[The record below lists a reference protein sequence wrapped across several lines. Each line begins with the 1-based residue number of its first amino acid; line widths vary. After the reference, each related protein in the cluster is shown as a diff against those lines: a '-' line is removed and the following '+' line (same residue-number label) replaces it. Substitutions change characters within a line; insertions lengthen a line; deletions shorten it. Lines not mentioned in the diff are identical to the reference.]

1 MCWYLDS
8 IPIKFS
14 FFNSIVNITVQISGF
29 YPTQL
34 DNAKIASMIED
45 EKKIYQKIRAKVT
58 LVLKWSTEGNSFE
71 LTLFYLRFIRM
82 SKSY

>member
-1 MCWYLDS
+1 
-8 IPIKFS
+8 
-14 FFNSIVNITVQISGF
+14 VNITVQISGF

-58 LVLKWSTEGNSFE
+58 LVLK
-71 LTLFYLRFIRM
+71 
-82 SKSY
+82 

>member
-1 MCWYLDS
+1 
-8 IPIKFS
+8 
-14 FFNSIVNITVQISGF
+14 
-29 YPTQL
+29 L